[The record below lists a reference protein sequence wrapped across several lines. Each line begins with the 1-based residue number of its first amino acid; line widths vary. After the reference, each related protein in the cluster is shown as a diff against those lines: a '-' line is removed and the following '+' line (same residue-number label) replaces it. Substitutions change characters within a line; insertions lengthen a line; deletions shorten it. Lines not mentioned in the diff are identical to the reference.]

1 LETWLLQVSKDFN
14 FFLYF
19 SDCFNV
25 MILKINFKKLK
36 KYFDIFLNKKYFKKY
51 YHNTKHHLN
60 QHLTNDFFLSNMKF
74 IANIFIK

>member
-1 LETWLLQVSKDFN
+1 
-14 FFLYF
+14 
-19 SDCFNV
+19 

-60 QHLTNDFFLSNMKF
+60 QHLTNDFFLSNIKF